1 MNPSVLEACVKGY
14 SHIQSG
20 KECQD
25 SCKSEKL
32 QDGTLLLSVADGH
45 GSKSSPHSKDGSDIA
60 VNVFCQTLSD
70 LYLQNCGKRDELIRF
85 LNQEGNLRLAQAL
98 ERKWKDRVYRT
109 HVDML
114 HREVPTYD
122 DGREN
127 LSALYRMYGTT
138 LLGMVI
144 APDFFFVFQ
153 LGDGDIVY
161 VDDRGVQNLVEADKL
176 LGVESDSLC
185 SQDAWKKA
193 VSALYRREWDQGMPY
208 LFQLSTDG
216 FANSFVSDEE
226 FHKTC
231 AEYFEMLK
239 QYGPEV
245 VQANL
250 ESWLDETSRLGCGD
264 DTTALI
270 AYFTDRPPEVSPG
283 GEPLSEE
290 ASQEE
295 EPKECTQEPAEATQK
310 PELSAEPVSEEQEME
325 YESNSDFTEMPQGE
339 QAFWYSS
346 SDDGQWGMVS
356 DLGLPD

>member
-1 MNPSVLEACVKGY
+1 
-14 SHIQSG
+14 
-20 KECQD
+20 
-25 SCKSEKL
+25 
-32 QDGTLLLSVADGH
+32 
-45 GSKSSPHSKDGSDIA
+45 
-60 VNVFCQTLSD
+60 
-70 LYLQNCGKRDELIRF
+70 
-85 LNQEGNLRLAQAL
+85 
-98 ERKWKDRVYRT
+98 
-109 HVDML
+109 
-114 HREVPTYD
+114 
-122 DGREN
+122 
-127 LSALYRMYGTT
+127 MYGTT

-245 VQANL
+245 VRANL

-290 ASQEE
+290 APQEE
-295 EPKECTQEPAEATQK
+295 EPKECTQEPAEATQE

>member
-208 LFQLSTDG
+208 LS
-216 FANSFVSDEE
+216 S
-226 FHKTC
+226 C
-231 AEYFEMLK
+231 
-239 QYGPEV
+239 PP
-245 VQANL
+245 
-250 ESWLDETSRLGCGD
+250 
-264 DTTALI
+264 TALPT
-270 AYFTDRPPEVSPG
+270 ASFPTRNFT
-283 GEPLSEE
+283 
-290 ASQEE
+290 
-295 EPKECTQEPAEATQK
+295 KPARNTLK
-310 PELSAEPVSEEQEME
+310 C
-325 YESNSDFTEMPQGE
+325 
-339 QAFWYSS
+339 
-346 SDDGQWGMVS
+346 
-356 DLGLPD
+356 

>member
-185 SQDAWKKA
+185 SHRSD
-193 VSALYRREWDQGMPY
+193 R
-208 LFQLSTDG
+208 LF
-216 FANSFVSDEE
+216 
-226 FHKTC
+226 
-231 AEYFEMLK
+231 
-239 QYGPEV
+239 
-245 VQANL
+245 
-250 ESWLDETSRLGCGD
+250 LGS
-264 DTTALI
+264 
-270 AYFTDRPPEVSPG
+270 SPG
-283 GEPLSEE
+283 GIPRRGAAQRGS
-290 ASQEE
+290 A
-295 EPKECTQEPAEATQK
+295 PGRRTQRMHPRTRRSHPGAGAACGAGFGGT
-310 PELSAEPVSEEQEME
+310 
-325 YESNSDFTEMPQGE
+325 G
-339 QAFWYSS
+339 
-346 SDDGQWGMVS
+346 DGI
-356 DLGLPD
+356 